1 MANHNQFCTKNE
13 TKLLAQKTVGEHE
26 GWLKEKVD
34 AAFARLHG
42 EESAYLTLRQAE
54 ERMDEFKAKIRAE
67 NHFE

>member
-26 GWLKEKVD
+26 GWLMEKVD
-34 AAFARLHG
+34 AAFARLQ
-42 EESAYLTLRQAE
+42 SAYLTLRQAE
-54 ERMDEFKAKIRAE
+54 ERMDEFKAKIRAK